1 MEQEFKKI
9 WYASERRIKSPW
21 KFLVFNDRG
30 FLRVSPTTVT
40 FQGKKQSVAMEVP
53 QIQDISLAHQS
64 VNWGTYSVMDLLAS
78 LYIFF
83 AFPSVVWEDLFIALL
98 IGNLLGLAINRTT
111 KWIRVEYTDAG
122 EKKQLAY
129 FADGSLL

>member
-1 MEQEFKKI
+1 
-9 WYASERRIKSPW
+9 
-21 KFLVFNDRG
+21 
-30 FLRVSPTTVT
+30 
-40 FQGKKQSVAMEVP
+40 
-53 QIQDISLAHQS
+53 
-64 VNWGTYSVMDLLAS
+64 MDLLAS

-129 FADGSLL
+129 FADGSLLGWSGIFGGTKILFKKLKGE